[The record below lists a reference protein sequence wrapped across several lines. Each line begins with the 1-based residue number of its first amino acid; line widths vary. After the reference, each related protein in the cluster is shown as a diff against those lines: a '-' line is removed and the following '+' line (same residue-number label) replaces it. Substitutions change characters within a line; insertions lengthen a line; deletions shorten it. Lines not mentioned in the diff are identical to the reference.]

1 MALGSPGSDSEEEEG
16 SRKKQ
21 THNRRVSQRSSPPPT
36 AATLRS
42 DQFLSSRRFS
52 NENNDPPPPHK
63 AINSFSPGKGDWS
76 QATMNASS
84 LPLATLRRPSM
95 NSSLPIRTFPPR
107 HVNASSPYQQNQVG
121 VGVPPL
127 LTHLPV
133 PVRYRG
139 REASG

>member
-1 MALGSPGSDSEEEEG
+1 MALGSPGSDSEEEG

-52 NENNDPPPPHK
+52 NENNDPPPHK